1 MASVNEQMKK
11 GMGYGELIVDNILG
25 LDNEYESFGEKLGK
39 VIDEDELKFLKDAA
53 VGVYEGAKEF
63 ITSPVETTK
72 EVVTNIKDS
81 VQRLGSED
89 LDTRLQNMYGVSYD
103 QATDQQVNSAREA
116 VIGDAMTALE
126 LIPAAKAATVTAKAA
141 SSAIPSGVKADVV
154 GQTKA
159 LLSGDTEFLRGTPTE
174 RSGTVGVGAEVVGQD
189 NVSLDDIN
197 DYMDLEVQPTKSK
210 KETNPLVRSVNAS
223 NVEVQADLAD
233 FRSSV
238 LGSLDN
244 LAIGKDGMSG
254 FQIKKFLEKR
264 APKINKT
271 ELYWSGLLEN
281 LDDNKKYSKQQLK
294 TLADR
299 NVPKVDIEVLRS
311 NKTKYR
317 GEQRVVFQ
325 SNNPNG
331 DIINP
336 LDSYIEIIL
345 RNKNTKGTKY
355 DAADMHFYSPEGE
368 NILAHVR
375 GSFVKTD
382 EIKDSNFPIKEKFFI
397 VEELQSDAVQQ
408 HTVADK
414 TIAKKI
420 KEQEISKPTLGDI
433 GLHYQTEFGDI
444 AFSYHMKGIDF
455 TDKFVNDMNRYN
467 YDFRS
472 IGDQDTAEQA
482 VNLGLT
488 KIIDDIT
495 KLKSDF
501 VDGNRNK
508 DAIAFLLSREYGLKE
523 NSIKRRSIEELD
535 EVDNI
540 FANVLSD
547 YVFGKSA
554 ARKFNK
560 EYNNKLKED
569 LINTFKSINITA
581 GIEEDLVPAKLSDTI
596 RMSLLAV
603 IKESKNNGAN
613 KIYIP
618 TPKVIARAH
627 DLSLDAAKS
636 TYSDGVRKV
645 LRSLNSETNGKIKF
659 KNKNPDNLIYY
670 DDMNEIG
677 IEIDITDF
685 DLPDD
690 PQFRFAE
697 GGVVKDMDNQMEM
710 ALMQEGGLQDDGM
723 SQDPVSGNEIPNGS
737 MASEVRDDIPAQ
749 LSEGEYVVPADVVR
763 FFGVKFFE
771 DLRSEAK
778 MGLQQMDKD
787 GRIGGE
793 PVAVTAIMGAA
804 PISDAEL
811 DQLIQQELSQE
822 TKPAMAMG
830 GLMTGQQPTM
840 QQQPMMQ
847 PQQPMMQTQP
857 NLYQQQQQM
866 MYNKPT
872 INMNKGGFIST
883 SMESL
888 RAGYALGGS
897 VTGFDPS
904 KYSYSGTGSGMES
917 GLKVVQYVNDAG
929 NIRWYTFIDG
939 KIQPPGTKIP
949 AGYKPSDPSL
959 NAPLPETPVTPSPNT
974 GVTPPD
980 SGDRDPKDDDGNG
993 SIDPQDQIEVDMSEK
1008 LKEVDWDGDLLEQ
1021 AKGFIQDNQGQNL
1034 SKLGGGTALLG
1045 GPGAI
1050 IGGVMGISGKI
1061 MELESISN
1069 ARAMALIAEARGDT
1083 EAANKINEFV
1093 DSYVKARGGLI
1104 DFADGFV
1111 AKGTMRAND
1120 FAKDLG
1126 FNSLEEAFSKD
1137 TVRFGSDTKY
1147 SDQVKGKSNF
1157 ELAERKLEQQKR
1169 LKNVAGLEDAKK
1181 IIGSQGD
1188 DGPSAAQIA
1197 AAQAKGD
1204 KIDKEQRESIISSG
1218 RTYSSDPKE
1227 AIKEMKDR
1235 GTFNVGGRA
1244 KGGLML
1250 KKKNK

>member
-1 MASVNEQMKK
+1 
-11 GMGYGELIVDNILG
+11 
-25 LDNEYESFGEKLGK
+25 
-39 VIDEDELKFLKDAA
+39 
-53 VGVYEGAKEF
+53 
-63 ITSPVETTK
+63 
-72 EVVTNIKDS
+72 
-81 VQRLGSED
+81 
-89 LDTRLQNMYGVSYD
+89 MYGISYD

-141 SSAIPSGVKADVV
+141 SSAIPSGVKADIV

-159 LLSGDTEFLRGTPTE
+159 VFGGDMEFLKGTPTE
-174 RSGTVGVGAEVVGQD
+174 RSGTVGVGAEVVRQD
-189 NVSLDDIN
+189 DVSLDDIT
-197 DYMDLEVQPTKSK
+197 DYMDSEVQPIKSK
-210 KETNPLVRSVNAS
+210 KQTNPLVQEIDYNNYNTSGSLFN
-223 NVEVQADLAD
+223 

-281 LDDNKKYSKQQLK
+281 LDDNKKYSRLE
-294 TLADR
+294 LENIADR
-299 NVPKVDIEVLRS
+299 NVPKVDIEVLDGSQVR
-311 NKTKYR
+311 YR
-317 GEQRVVFQ
+317 GEQRVALNV
-325 SNNPNG
+325 NNNVMQ
-331 DIINP
+331 P
-336 LDSYIEIIL
+336 LDGYKEIIIV
-345 RNKNTKGTKY
+345 NKNTKGTEYSAGHY
-355 DAADMHFYSPEGE
+355 DIMFQPDG
-368 NILAHVR
+368 NVLAHVR
-375 GSFVKTD
+375 GSFVENNEPD
-382 EIKDSNFPIKEKFFI
+382 FPIKEKFFL

-414 TIAKKI
+414 AIAKKI
-420 KEQEISKPTLGDI
+420 KEEKTSKPTLGDI
-433 GLHYQTEFGDI
+433 GLHYQTEFNDMI
-444 AFSYHMKGIDF
+444 FPYHAGGLEF
-455 TDKFVNDMNRYN
+455 TDKFVKDIDSYN
-467 YDFRS
+467 YNFRS

-482 VNLGLT
+482 IQLGLT
-488 KIIDDIT
+488 NIIDDMT
-495 KLKSDF
+495 KLKSGF
-501 VDGNRNK
+501 VELIDQGYDGNRSK
-508 DAIAFLLSREYGLKE
+508 DAIAVVLSQKYGLKE

-540 FANVLSD
+540 FANVLGD
-547 YVFGKSA
+547 YVFGKTA
-554 ARKFNK
+554 VRKFNK
-560 EYNNKLKED
+560 ENDNEFKED
-569 LINTFKSINITA
+569 LINIFKAININT
-581 GIEEDLVPAKLSDTI
+581 GIEKDLVPAKLSDTI

-603 IKESKNNGAN
+603 IRESKSEGVN

-618 TPKVIARAH
+618 TPKVISIAH
-627 DLSLDAAKS
+627 DLSLEAAKN

-645 LRSLNSETNGKIKF
+645 LRTLNSETNGKIKF
-659 KNKNPDNLIYY
+659 KNKNPEGISYY
-670 DDMNEIG
+670 EDKDSVG

-685 DLPDD
+685 NLPDN
-690 PQFRFAE
+690 PQFRFAK

-710 ALMQEGGLQDDGM
+710 ALMQEGRLQDDGM

-771 DLRSEAK
+771 DLRLEAK

-822 TKPAMAMG
+822 AKPTMAMG
-830 GLMTGQQPTM
+830 GLMAGQQPAM

-847 PQQPMMQTQP
+847 QQQSMMQPQP
-857 NLYQQQQQM
+857 NPYQQQQQM

-888 RAGYALGGS
+888 RAGYAPGGS

-904 KYSYSGTGSGMES
+904 KYSYGGTGSGMGS

-959 NAPLPETPVTPSPNT
+959 NAPLPETPVTPPPDT
-974 GVTPPD
+974 GITLPD
-980 SGDRDPKDDDGNG
+980 SGDRDNKNDGGGG
-993 SIDPQDQIEVDMSEK
+993 SKDPQDQIEVDMSKK

-1021 AKGFIQDNQGQNL
+1021 AKGFVQDNQGQDI
-1034 SKLGGGTALLG
+1034 SKLGGAAAFLG

-1050 IGGVMGISGKI
+1050 IGGVMGVGGKI
-1061 MELESISN
+1061 MELEGISN

-1120 FAKDLG
+1120 FVKDAGFKNLEYANANSKKFDLSFYSEKQSSDKLAKETG
-1126 FNSLEEAFSKD
+1126 FTS
-1137 TVRFGSDTKY
+1137 RY
-1147 SDQVKGKSNF
+1147 
-1157 ELAERKLEQQKR
+1157 LAEMTAQERKDMIDKAN
-1169 LKNVAGLEDAKK
+1169 KAAEDLRAAEAAKAAKAAKAKK
-1181 IIGSQGD
+1181 SGGSSSD
-1188 DGPSAAQIA
+1188 DSFSAANMMKERLDRM
-1197 AAQAKGD
+1197 AKAEG
-1204 KIDKEQRESIISSG
+1204 QSG
-1218 RTYSSDPKE
+1218 GFQGSVT
-1227 AIKEMKDR
+1227 
-1235 GTFNVGGRA
+1235 GGSVYAGGNRA

>member
-1 MASVNEQMKK
+1 MASVDEQMKK

-39 VIDEDELKFLKDAA
+39 VIDKDELKFLKDAA

-89 LDTRLQNMYGVSYD
+89 LDTRLQNMYSVSYD

-141 SSAIPSGVKADVV
+141 SSAVPSGVKADIV

-159 LLSGDTEFLRGTPTE
+159 VFDGDMEFLKGTPTE

-414 TIAKKI
+414 AIAKKI

-444 AFSYHMKGIDF
+444 TFSYHMKGIDF

-488 KIIDDIT
+488 KIIDDIA

-603 IKESKNNGAN
+603 IKESKDNGTN

-627 DLSLDAAKS
+627 DLSLDAAKN

-670 DDMNEIG
+670 DDMNETG

-697 GGVVKDMDNQMEM
+697 GGVVKDMDNQMKM

-822 TKPAMAMG
+822 AKPAMAMG
-830 GLMTGQQPTM
+830 GLMANQQPTM
-840 QQQPMMQ
+840 QQQQPMMQQQQPMMQ
-847 PQQPMMQTQP
+847 PQP
-857 NLYQQQQQM
+857 NPYQQQQQM

-888 RAGYALGGS
+888 RAGYAPGGS

-904 KYSYSGTGSGMES
+904 KYSYGGTGSGMGS
-917 GLKVVQYVNDAG
+917 GLKVIQYVNDAG

-959 NAPLPETPVTPSPNT
+959 NAPLPETPVTPPPDT

-980 SGDRDPKDDDGNG
+980 SGDRDDKDDGGGG
-993 SIDPQDQIEVDMSEK
+993 SKDPQDQIEVDMSKK
-1008 LKEVDWDGDLLEQ
+1008 LKEVDWDGDLLGQ
-1021 AKGFIQDNQGQNL
+1021 AKGFVQDNQGQDI
-1034 SKLGGGTALLG
+1034 SKLGGAAALLG

-1050 IGGVMGISGKI
+1050 IGGVMGVGGKI
-1061 MELESISN
+1061 MELEGISN
-1069 ARAMALIAEARGDT
+1069 ARAMSLIAEARGDT

-1093 DSYVKARGGLI
+1093 DSHVKARGGLI

-1120 FAKDLG
+1120 LAKDFG
-1126 FNSLEEAFSKD
+1126 FDS
-1137 TVRFGSDTKY
+1137 
-1147 SDQVKGKSNF
+1147 
-1157 ELAERKLEQQKR
+1157 
-1169 LKNVAGLEDAKK
+1169 LEDAKENK
-1181 IIGSQGD
+1181 DEFNKTFKSRKTGFVGVMGDMTAQERKAMVDKANKDAKAILDAKAAKDKKSSGSSRD
-1188 DGPSAAQIA
+1188 DDYSAADMMRDRLDRMSKAEGQ
-1197 AAQAKGD
+1197 
-1204 KIDKEQRESIISSG
+1204 SG
-1218 RTYSSDPKE
+1218 GFQGSVTSGSVY
-1227 AIKEMKDR
+1227 A
-1235 GTFNVGGRA
+1235 GGNRA